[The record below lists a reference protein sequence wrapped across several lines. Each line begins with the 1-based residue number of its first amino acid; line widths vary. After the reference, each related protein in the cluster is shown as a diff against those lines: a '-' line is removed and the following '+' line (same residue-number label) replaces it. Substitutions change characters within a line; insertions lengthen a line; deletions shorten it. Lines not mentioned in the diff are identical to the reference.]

1 MKLSQLIGNNSRS
14 VVYGAV
20 PTGPR
25 DKVVYN
31 GGRGTEIRINKK
43 DLTVTVSLC
52 GVSTIARCA
61 ADAFD
66 DEVQH
71 AHRLADSLRASC

>member
-1 MKLSQLIGNNSRS
+1 MKLSQLIGKNSRS

-31 GGRGTEIRINKK
+31 GRGTEIRINKK
-43 DLTVTVSLC
+43 DLTVTVSLY

-66 DEVQH
+66 GEVQH